1 MEFKGKNGEFFWLT
15 KIDNTVEENFG
26 QKNESYLNI
35 LWNPFNDT
43 NVTVDNV
50 IYPLKKNEIMFLTE
64 LHAIE
69 SSTIEVLN
77 SIQFNRQFYC
87 LDNHDSE
94 IGCKGILFFGTSQVP
109 TIFLNEEN
117 DAAIAL
123 LWKVFQ
129 NELKASDELQG
140 EMLQMLLK
148 RFLILCT
155 RIFKEQNKVRHVEET
170 KMDIIRNFSFLVEVH
185 YKSKHTVAE
194 YAALM
199 NKPAKSLT
207 NLFSS
212 HISKTPLQIIQERI
226 VLEAKRML
234 LNTEITIKEITFE
247 LGFEDMPSFSRFFKN
262 KIGIS
267 PKGYR
272 DNNGV
277 VNPTEK

>member
-15 KIDNTVEENFG
+15 KIDNTVAENFG

-50 IYPLKKNEIMFLTE
+50 VYPLKKNEIMFLTE

-234 LNTEITIKEITFE
+234 LNTETTIKEITFE

>member
-1 MEFKGKNGEFFWLT
+1 MEFKGRNGEFFWLT
-15 KIDNTVEENFG
+15 KIDNTVAENFG

-50 IYPLKKNEIMFLTE
+50 VYPLKKNEIMFLTE

-155 RIFKEQNKVRHVEET
+155 RIFKEQNKIRYVEET

-277 VNPTEK
+277 VNPIEK

>member
-1 MEFKGKNGEFFWLT
+1 MEFKGRNGEFFWLT
-15 KIDNTVEENFG
+15 KIDNTVAENFG

-50 IYPLKKNEIMFLTE
+50 VYSLKKNEIMFLTE

-277 VNPTEK
+277 VNPIEK